1 MEAVNVFDARDL
13 DEVGQ
18 LEELLDVL
26 FAVVST
32 QVLHVDDLEDLLGRV
47 SVNFIVIIKVKDIS
61 QESFGF
67 HVVQEM
73 RTVLIMSI
81 IDDANVGHALVHS
94 FLAFLLEALLVLV
107 EHVGEEQV
115 GQEVEAHEHEEH
127 EEERVEVVD
136 VHCGQENVREVR
148 SREQDC
154 HVAIRVLDR
163 AKVLEALE
171 SRPVEI
177 VHCEREDQDVGEDG
191 HEDVERVHQI
201 ADQTEAL
208 LA

>member
-1 MEAVNVFDARDL
+1 MFDAGDL

-26 FAVVST
+26 FAVVSA

-61 QESFGF
+61 QETFGF

-81 IDDANVGHALVHS
+81 INDANIVHALGHS

-107 EHVGEEQV
+107 EDVGEEQV

-127 EEERVEVVD
+127 EKERVEVVN

-148 SREQDC
+148 SREQNC
-154 HVAIRVLDR
+154 HVAIGVLDR

-177 VHCEREDQDVGEDG
+177 VDCERKDQDVGEDG
-191 HEDVERVHQI
+191 HEDVEGVHQI
-201 ADQTEAL
+201 ADQTEDF